1 MRAFPKSFCWHLP
14 NPLGTNPPVAEDPL
28 QELRHDS
35 RNLSFQGP
43 LSRITAR
50 EGAYQDW
57 VAVLTLLD
65 HLWRNLCD
73 LEKINH
79 TRENQTNPN
88 PVQVSRSPL
97 QISWKPLQASRNR
110 LQVSRKPLQV
120 SRKPFASFTKTVRK
134 FHENRFAPF
143 SQKNSLL
150 QVSRNR
156 LQVSRKPLQVS
167 RKPFQVSW
175 KPFCALHDNLFVGSV
190 SVVRGSGDFGLGI
203 GSVPADRCALRLIT
217 ATHCFESFVEFG
229 GHFAWLVT
237 KAENAKTRRPFL
249 AARKKLSFKTH
260 KEGISATRG
269 LAPGGLGKCRFWD
282 APTVV
287 KFAEAEHPES
297 AAVPWREVR
306 HVGPFLS
313 VFLSNASIRWIQ
325 RADWNLR
332 LSCTR
337 LRVPPVALHVS
348 RYTCRSWF
356 PGFYSV
362 LQV

>member
-1 MRAFPKSFCWHLP
+1 MLLIFPGPLATLQSYEAPSVVYWCLP
-14 NPLGTNPPVAEDPL
+14 NPPGTNPSVAENPL

-57 VAVLTLLD
+57 GAVLTLLD
-65 HLWRNLCD
+65 HLWRNLCE

-97 QISWKPLQASRNR
+97 QISWKPLQASR
-110 LQVSRKPLQV
+110 KPLQV
-120 SRKPFASFTKTVRK
+120 LRQLFGFTKTVCK
-134 FHENRFAPF
+134 FHENR
-143 SQKNSLL
+143 S
-150 QVSRNR
+150 
-156 LQVSRKPLQVS
+156 
-167 RKPFQVSW
+167 QVSW
-175 KPFCALHDNLFVGSV
+175 KPFCALLAEKQPLASFTKPLASFTKTVASFTKTVASFAKIVCKLHDNLFVGSV

-249 AARKKLSFKTH
+249 AARKNQNSPD
-260 KEGISATRG
+260 RG
-269 LAPGGLGKCRFWD
+269 QSQKIRFSKFSGSGLK
-282 APTVV
+282 
-287 KFAEAEHPES
+287 K
-297 AAVPWREVR
+297 
-306 HVGPFLS
+306 
-313 VFLSNASIRWIQ
+313 I
-325 RADWNLR
+325 
-332 LSCTR
+332 
-337 LRVPPVALHVS
+337 
-348 RYTCRSWF
+348 
-356 PGFYSV
+356 
-362 LQV
+362 